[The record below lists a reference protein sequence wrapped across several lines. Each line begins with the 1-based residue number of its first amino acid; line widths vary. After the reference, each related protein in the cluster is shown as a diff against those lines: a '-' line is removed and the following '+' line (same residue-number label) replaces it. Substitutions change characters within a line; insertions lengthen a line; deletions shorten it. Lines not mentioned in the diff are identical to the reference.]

1 MSSYLLLPF
10 QLRRIPIAYLTIFA
24 KFILLTTILSLR
36 PHHSDAYMVLGGAP
50 QRCMG
55 PEGAE
60 KVALFA
66 LDALEFV
73 KMFKNSRG
81 DKLFIRAGL
90 ASGPVVAG
98 VVGQAMPRWCLFG
111 DTVNFASRME
121 STSVKMRI
129 QCSSLIC
136 RLLCDAPNKMF
147 EMEERREG
155 KSIGVEVKGKGRQNT
170 FWINSASKRVPF
182 IEDASFS
189 SSADEEDDGYRKA
202 VEEAS
207 KL

>member
-1 MSSYLLLPF
+1 MFRSF
-10 QLRRIPIAYLTIFA
+10 QLRRACIPIAYLTIFA

-36 PHHSDAYMVLGGAP
+36 PRHSDAYMYMVLGGAP

-55 PEGAE
+55 PEGTE

-66 LDALEFV
+66 LGALEFV
-73 KMFKNSRG
+73 KTLKNSRG

-98 VVGQAMPRWCLFG
+98 VVGQAMPRWCLFV

-182 IEDASFS
+182 TEDASFS
-189 SSADEEDDGYRKA
+189 SSADEEEDGYRKA

>member
-1 MSSYLLLPF
+1 
-10 QLRRIPIAYLTIFA
+10 
-24 KFILLTTILSLR
+24 
-36 PHHSDAYMVLGGAP
+36 MVLGGAP
-50 QRCMG
+50 QRCIG

-73 KMFKNSRG
+73 KTFKTSRG

-129 QCSSLIC
+129 QCSSLTY
-136 RLLCDAPNKMF
+136 RLLRDAPTKTF

-182 IEDASFS
+182 TEDASFS
-189 SSADEEDDGYRKA
+189 SSADDEEDGYGKA
-202 VEEAS
+202 VEDAP

>member
-1 MSSYLLLPF
+1 
-10 QLRRIPIAYLTIFA
+10 
-24 KFILLTTILSLR
+24 
-36 PHHSDAYMVLGGAP
+36 
-50 QRCMG
+50 MG

-73 KMFKNSRG
+73 KTFKTSRG

-129 QCSSLIC
+129 QCSSLTY
-136 RLLCDAPNKMF
+136 RLLRDAPNKTF

-170 FWINSASKRVPF
+170 FWIKSASKRVPF
-182 IEDASFS
+182 TEEDDFS
-189 SSADEEDDGYRKA
+189 SSTDDEEDGYRKT